1 MSKRKRLDPA
11 RLVGGGEDTETP
23 VQTLDPGLETKS
35 MFGSFPNGVARY
47 AARAPVASVAG
58 DAALAAALDEVSG
71 ELTRARAEGRMV
83 QALPLASIVVDH
95 LVRDRLPV
103 WDEAMEALLGSLRD
117 RGQQT
122 PIEVVRLSG
131 GRYGLISGWRRLAAL
146 TRLAAEPGGAG
157 EAATVLALERSPA
170 DAAAAYLAMV
180 EENEVRVD
188 LSHYERA
195 RIAVKAVEH
204 GAYPSQKAALL
215 ALFRNASRSRRSKIR
230 SFIPLVEQLDEVLRF
245 PTQLGERLGLSLGA
259 ALVADAGLAVRLEA
273 ALERAAPADAE
284 TEQAMIREVLKPQEQ
299 GLARGSDTE
308 SEGRA
313 PATPQAGPP
322 EAPIRPGLSLL
333 RAPGG
338 GLLLQGPAVDA
349 AFEARLR
356 AWLAEG

>member
-11 RLVGGGEDTETP
+11 RLVGGGEDTETS
-23 VQTLDPGLETKS
+23 VQTLDQGLETKS
-35 MFGSFPNGVARY
+35 MFGSFPDGVARY
-47 AARAPVASVAG
+47 AARAPVATVAG
-58 DAALAAALDEVSG
+58 DAALAAAFDEVSG
-71 ELTRARAEGRMV
+71 ELSRARAEGRMV

-131 GRYGLISGWRRLAAL
+131 GRFGLISGWRRLAAL
-146 TRLAAEPGGAG
+146 TRLATEPGGAG
-157 EAATVLALERSPA
+157 AAATVLALERSPA

-195 RIAVKAVEH
+195 RIAVKAVTH

-245 PTQLGERLGLSLGA
+245 PAQLGERIGLVLSA
-259 ALVADAGLAVRLEA
+259 ALQADAGLAPRLAA
-273 ALERAAPADAE
+273 ALEQAVPANPEA
-284 TEQAMIREVLKPQEQ
+284 EQALIRQVLAGEKQ
-299 GLARGSDTE
+299 GLKRRSDPE
-308 SEGRA
+308 SA
-313 PATPQAGPP
+313 VD
-322 EAPIRPGLSLL
+322 IRPGLSLERL
-333 RAPGG
+333 PKG

-356 AWLAEG
+356 AWLEEG